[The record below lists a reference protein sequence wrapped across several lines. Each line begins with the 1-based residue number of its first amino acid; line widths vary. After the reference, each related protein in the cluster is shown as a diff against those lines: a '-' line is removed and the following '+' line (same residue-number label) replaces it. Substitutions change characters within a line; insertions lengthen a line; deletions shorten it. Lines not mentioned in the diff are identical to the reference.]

1 MPPHGKHGQT
11 KPSEVTMAKPNA
23 MYLMGGGG
31 TPVISASSYGL
42 INRTFEAYREKIGT
56 FYAAV
61 GGMRGALNEDITD
74 VFAWAGKDA
83 RNQLNRLRWP
93 ATPVFGTSRHKPD
106 NEDCER
112 LLEVFKAHGVNHV
125 FLNGGN
131 DTQEKA
137 IILAEFAQRQNYELH
152 VIGIPKTVDNDLLVT
167 HRCPGYASFAKQ
179 VALITASLQGD
190 IDAFGIPRGATR
202 GGALKEG
209 AVAQV
214 AVFMGRD
221 EGWGAAASVMARIDE
236 SYGPHAI
243 LTKEGGF
250 NKEAFLGRCQA
261 AYDRHGNLLVVASE
275 GAHDGEQYLGYHLN
289 VSLPKYDA
297 QFQVH
302 ADAHKNTSVSDGR
315 LGLFLKLLIEKELK
329 IPADVYKGL
338 KVRAEGPDYL
348 NRNNLEI
355 MSEPDFRDAI
365 AVGAKAADL
374 AFGPSPRDGVMVT
387 LASGKCADV
396 GVTPLNTVADSVKGS
411 KAMTKSLKTLGT
423 KDRPVLSA
431 DGMMVDKELYEK
443 YIGEIVDLNGPNRR
457 EALAAEG
464 FRLPL
469 PRIAW
474 PLAER
479 KLKPYVKSGRK

>member
-1 MPPHGKHGQT
+1 
-11 KPSEVTMAKPNA
+11 MAKPNA
-23 MYLMGGGG
+23 IYAMGGGG

-42 INRTFEAYREKIGT
+42 INRTFEAYRDKVGT
-56 FYAAV
+56 FFAAV
-61 GGMRGALNEDITD
+61 GGMRGALNEDLVD
-74 VFAWAGKDA
+74 VFGWALANGEKDA
-83 RNQLNRLRWP
+83 RNRLNRLKWP

-106 NEDCER
+106 NADCER
-112 LLEVFKAHGVNHV
+112 LMELFKAHGINYV

-137 IILAEFAQRQNYELH
+137 IILSEFAKKQNYELH

-179 VALITASLQGD
+179 VALVTASLQGD
-190 IDAFGIPRGATR
+190 IDAFGIPKGATQ
-202 GGALKEG
+202 GGALREG

-221 EGWGAAASVMARIDE
+221 EGWGAAASVMAKLDD
-236 SYGPHAI
+236 SYGPHVI

-250 NKEAFLGRCQA
+250 NKEAFLKRCQD

-275 GAHDGEQYLGYHLN
+275 GAHDGEQYLGYYLN
-289 VSLPKYDA
+289 VSSPKHETT
-297 QFQVH
+297 FKVH
-302 ADAHKNTSVSDGR
+302 TDAHKNTSVSDGR

-329 IPADVYKGL
+329 VSTEVYSSM

-348 NRNNLEI
+348 NRNNLVI

-365 AVGAKAADL
+365 AVGVKAADL
-374 AFGPSPRDGVMVT
+374 AFGPDPKDGVMVT

-396 GVTPLNTVADSVKGS
+396 GYTPLNTVADSVKGS
-411 KAMTKSLKTLGT
+411 KAMTKSLRTLGT
-423 KDRPVLSA
+423 KDRPILSA

-443 YIGEIVDLNGPNRR
+443 YIGNILDLNGPNRV
-457 EALAAEG
+457 EVLAKEG
-464 FRLPL
+464 FKLPL
-469 PRIAW
+469 ARIEW
-474 PLAER
+474 PFVIR
-479 KLKPYVKSGRK
+479 KLKPYAKEKAKA

>member
-1 MPPHGKHGQT
+1 MG
-11 KPSEVTMAKPNA
+11 KPNA
-23 MYLMGGGG
+23 IYCMGGGG
-31 TPVISASSYGL
+31 TPVISASSFGL
-42 INRTFEAYREKIGT
+42 ISRTFETYRDKVGT

-74 VFAWAGKDA
+74 VFAWALRDGEKGA
-83 RNQLNRLRWP
+83 RDNLNRLKWP

-106 NEDCER
+106 NKDCER
-112 LLEVFKAHGVNHV
+112 LLELLKAHGINYV

-137 IILAEFAQRQNYELH
+137 IILAEYAQKQNYELH

-179 VALITASLQGD
+179 VALVTASLQGD
-190 IDAFGIPRGATR
+190 IDAFGIPKGATR
-202 GGALKEG
+202 GGALREG

-221 EGWGAAASVMARIDE
+221 EGWGAAASVMAKLDD
-236 SYGPHAI
+236 SYGPHVI

-250 NKEAFLGRCQA
+250 NKEKFLARCQD
-261 AYDRHGNLLVVASE
+261 AYDKHGNLLVVASE

-289 VSLPKYDA
+289 VSSPKFDT
-297 QFQVH
+297 QFKVH
-302 ADAHKNTSVSDGR
+302 TDAHKNTSVSDGR
-315 LGLFLKLLIEKELK
+315 VALFLKLLIEKELK
-329 IPADVYKGL
+329 IPSEVYGSM

-374 AFGPSPRDGVMVT
+374 AFGPSPKDGVMVT

-396 GVTPLNTVADSVKGS
+396 GFTPLNTVADSTKGS

-423 KDRPVLSA
+423 KERPVLSP
-431 DGMMVDKELYEK
+431 DGMMVDKKLYED
-443 YIGEIVDLNGPNRR
+443 YIGAIIDLNGPNRR
-457 EALAAEG
+457 EVLAKEG
-464 FRLPL
+464 FKLPL
-469 PRIAW
+469 ARIDW
-474 PLAER
+474 PLVGK
-479 KLKPYVKSGRK
+479 KLKPHAK